1 MKASAIA
8 VLTLLLIGATPLVSL
23 AEKPSNEDPGA
34 PDSPGNCSV
43 QGYKCTR
50 SPQLNLDIPDDDP
63 AGVFTDCIVVVPPG
77 PDPIVDVVVSI
88 EFSHTYIGDM
98 NVQLFYDPGDGSPL
112 LGPVSLMCR
121 QQVPGC
127 PLDASMGF
135 GCSGDLLQGGRYV
148 FGTVGAT
155 KEIAA
160 AGQCPSVLP
169 FGCYREASESSNPLS
184 VFNGASKNGCWFLHL
199 QDGAGADLGVLYNWE
214 VCLLNDGATPVEA
227 STWGAIKATYND

>member
-1 MKASAIA
+1 MKTSAIA
-8 VLTLLLIGATPLVSL
+8 GLTLLLIGATALVSF
-23 AEKPSNEDPGA
+23 AAKDSNEDPGG

-50 SPQLNLDIPDDDP
+50 SPQLNLEVPDDDP
-63 AGVFTDCIVVVPPG
+63 AGVYTDCIVVVPAG

-98 NVQLFYDPGDGSPL
+98 NVELYYEPAGEPV
-112 LGPVSLMCR
+112 LGPVALMCR

-127 PLDASMGF
+127 PLDDSQGF
-135 GCSGDLLQGGRYV
+135 GCSGDLLAGGRYV
-148 FGTVGAT
+148 FGTTGAT

-160 AGQCPSVLP
+160 AGQCPPALP
-169 FGCYREASESSNPLS
+169 FGCYRAASDSPYPLS
-184 VFNGASKNGCWFLHL
+184 IFNGANKNGCWFLHL

-214 VCLLNDGATPVEA
+214 VCLLNEGGTPVEA
-227 STWGAIKATYND
+227 STWGAIKATYNE